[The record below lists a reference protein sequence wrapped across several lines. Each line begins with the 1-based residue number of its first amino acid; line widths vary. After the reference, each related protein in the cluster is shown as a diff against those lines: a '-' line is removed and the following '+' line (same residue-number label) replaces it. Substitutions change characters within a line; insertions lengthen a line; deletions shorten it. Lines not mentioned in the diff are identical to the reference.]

1 MAKIRLKLKDGQELG
16 YIRIRDNKPY
26 YSYSRFEASEMPL
39 DEAKR
44 LCSRFSNSYI
54 CIIEEPKKNE
64 PEEEK
69 NKHIQI
75 RYV

>member
-16 YIRIRDNKPY
+16 YIRIRDNEPY
-26 YSYSRFEASEMPL
+26 YSFSRFEASEMPL

-54 CIIEEPKKNE
+54 CIIEEPKKNKPKE
-64 PEEEK
+64 
-69 NKHIQI
+69 NKRIQI